1 MFKIFSFA
9 TTMIKKYILL
19 SFLIVFFTANAQ
31 YNSVLSEGD
40 WYKIST
46 SENGIYQLNYSNL
59 EELGIN
65 MNNLQ
70 IYGLSIFS
78 NGNGMLPK
86 LNSDFRFQ
94 DLTQIS
100 VQYFD
105 NNNNG
110 LFDPSDIR

>member
-46 SENGIYQLNYSNL
+46 TENGIYQLNYSNL

-70 IYGLSIFS
+70 IYGLSIF
-78 NGNGMLPK
+78 GNGLYPYIDK
-86 LNSDFRFQ
+86 PTR
-94 DLTQIS
+94 TIS
-100 VQYFD
+100 KWKF
-105 NNNNG
+105 
-110 LFDPSDIR
+110 LSRSIPAELAK